1 MPRFLTGD
9 ELGNIKSLNYLP
21 SRADSNVTVTTL
33 CDGSNEGKER
43 AVQKLALS
51 TSSDIP
57 LLAVARSDGSASVS
71 RLQPEG
77 LEILREWIEPRLKTG
92 QRYVGLAASSSAV
105 YSCTSNGALR
115 FTPLGEPDAEPRTA
129 ALPMRLCEWRLAPER
144 KTFAYGGDE
153 VELSVWDLEAAFTTL
168 SSHPEASSKKRKRA

>member
-1 MPRFLTGD
+1 MDR
-9 ELGNIKSLNYLP
+9 
-21 SRADSNVTVTTL
+21 
-33 CDGSNEGKER
+33 
-43 AVQKLALS
+43 
-51 TSSDIP
+51 TSSKNRPEIRGP
-57 LLAVARSDGSASVS
+57 GSVVVCVRHSIQALLSRS
-71 RLQPEG
+71 LLG
-77 LEILREWIEPRLKTG
+77 L
-92 QRYVGLAASSSAV
+92 SSSRV

-168 SSHPEASSKKRKRA
+168 SSHPEASSKKRKRGNDLLPGELWRAKNARRIICSSRAGLTRTSSIVVGRERLVELATARA